1 MGELEGRCSL
11 PDLVRNRSTC
21 GTPWGIDLGRKVVV
35 VMGVVK
41 MMVIMLGIGLFGKDS
56 EVGGNDG
63 GENNIDVDADENF

>member
-1 MGELEGRCSL
+1 M
-11 PDLVRNRSTC
+11 
-21 GTPWGIDLGRKVVV
+21 

-63 GENNIDVDADENF
+63 GENNIDVDADENY